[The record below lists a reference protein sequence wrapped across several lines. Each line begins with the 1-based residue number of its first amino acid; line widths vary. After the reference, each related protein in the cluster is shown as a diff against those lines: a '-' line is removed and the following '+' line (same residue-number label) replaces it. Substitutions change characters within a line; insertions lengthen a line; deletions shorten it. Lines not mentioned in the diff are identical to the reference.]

1 MGDGSTRVLLG
12 DDHAIF
18 VDALVSALSA
28 RGFPVVG
35 TAGSIAATVAAVR
48 RLAPD
53 ICLLDRFFGDGDGVA
68 GGAGGGGGFSRSW
81 LPYLSGGVRRRGRGG
96 WVLGGR
102 PPR

>member
-68 GGAGGGGGFSRSW
+68 GGGAGGGGG
-81 LPYLSGGVRRRGRGG
+81 GRGG
-96 WVLGGR
+96 GR
-102 PPR
+102 KQPQHHPPATAGQGRAETIK